1 MEAVFIL
8 ASFYNYI
15 LHIWMKTNRLEA
27 FSDGVIAIIITI
39 MVLEMKAPIGADFD
53 SLRPLSSKFLSYII
67 SFIYIGIYWN
77 NHHHMFQAIETVN
90 GKILWANLTLLF
102 TLSLIPF
109 TSAWMGEKNFASNP
123 VALYGL
129 NLLLCAVSF
138 ILLEKS
144 AIRHEGKDS
153 NIAQALENKTKE
165 VISFVV
171 YFLSLVLA
179 FYYPIISIFGYI
191 FVAIIWLIPDTRIEK
206 RLK

>member
-1 MEAVFIL
+1 
-8 ASFYNYI
+8 
-15 LHIWMKTNRLEA
+15 MKTNRLEA
-27 FSDGVIAIIITI
+27 FSDGVLAIIITI
-39 MVLEMKAPIGADFD
+39 MVLEMKAPIGSDFET
-53 SLRPLSSKFLSYII
+53 LRPLFSKFLSYII

-109 TSAWMGEKNFASNP
+109 TSAWMGENNFAPYP

-165 VISFVV
+165 VISFSV

>member
-1 MEAVFIL
+1 
-8 ASFYNYI
+8 
-15 LHIWMKTNRLEA
+15 MKTNRLEA

-90 GKILWANLTLLF
+90 EKILWANLTLLF

-109 TSAWMGEKNFASNP
+109 TSAWMGENNFASNP